1 MYDECVN
8 VIDYVLQH
16 TCVFNYLC
24 NLDTGPQ
31 IVEEIIYNIMQ
42 FCQLIVKLKALYS
55 TVIIQYCTQQ

>member
-42 FCQLIVKLKALYS
+42 FANWLLS
-55 TVIIQYCTQQ
+55 